1 MSANLMSANMAPARV
16 RSDMMYEVSLLDAGN
31 YGFKSLVNARQSPT
45 PVRYYLNDQY
55 LLGTGERISTVVAD
69 LLDVACSIMYADRK
83 YRRSRQK
90 DSWTQSLG
98 WMRTFKLTLGV
109 REPNRWNEP
118 ATKSALERLLGW
130 LTEDTWH
137 LTFAMQPNPVRRP
150 SDAQSALP
158 FRTAS
163 GRVVLFSG
171 GLDSLAGLAAL
182 LQEDPKSP
190 IYLMSAAAP
199 RMDTPERI
207 AAKIRE
213 SYPQVEHVP
222 FPFHLVHANKQD
234 QRADDSSQRARGF
247 LFLAFAAAVAIGTGS
262 SKIIGCENG
271 IGAINLPVNWCQL
284 GTQNTRAMHPR
295 TLLEMQQFLAII
307 GLPHLQLEL
316 PFLWKTKGELC
327 RILAETPLR
336 DLARMTISCDNFPD
350 HTTPRRAPDVEIH
363 CGECTSCLL
372 RRVAAANAGLEELDA
387 PSLRYKLDLCL
398 PLVGTK
404 TAPHEHLKYMI
415 DQVATLRDVTGLEAP
430 VSALLREFP
439 ELIEVAAAVCTS
451 PEQFALPA
459 QSDQRGVFGAL
470 HDLYQRYA
478 AEWRNFPYSLAFR

>member
-1 MSANLMSANMAPARV
+1 MTADMAPAHV
-16 RSDMMYEVSLLDAGN
+16 RSDMLYEVSLLDAGN
-31 YGFKSLVNARQSPT
+31 YGFTSLVNARQSPT
-45 PVRYYLNDQY
+45 PVRYFLNDQY
-55 LLGTGERISTVVAD
+55 LLSTGERIPTVVAD
-69 LLDVACSIMYADRK
+69 LLDVACTIMYADRR

-109 REPNRWNEP
+109 REPDRWNEP
-118 ATKSALERLLGW
+118 VTKRALERLLGW

-137 LTFAMQPNPVRRP
+137 LTFVLQPNPVRRP

-158 FRTAS
+158 FRS
-163 GRVVLFSG
+163 SPGRVVLFSG

-182 LQEDPKSP
+182 LQEDPKGP

-199 RMDTPERI
+199 RMDTPEKI

-213 SYPQVEHVP
+213 GYHQVEHVP
-222 FPFHLVHANKQD
+222 FPFHLVHANRHD
-234 QRADDSSQRARGF
+234 QRADDSSQRVRGF
-247 LFLAFAAAVAIGTGS
+247 LFFAFAAAVAMSTGS
-262 SKIIGCENG
+262 SRIIAGENG
-271 IGAINLPVNWCQL
+271 IGAINLPMNWCQL

-295 TLLEMQQFLAII
+295 TLLEMQEFLAIV
-307 GLPHLQLEL
+307 GLPQLQLEL

-336 DLARMTISCDNFPD
+336 DLARMTVSCDNFPD
-350 HTTPRRAPDVEIH
+350 HTTRRRASDVEIY

-372 RRVAAANAGLEELDA
+372 RRLAVANAGLEEPDA

-404 TAPHEHLKYMI
+404 TAPHEHLKYML
-415 DQVATLRDVTGLEAP
+415 DQVATVREATDLEAP
-430 VSALLREFP
+430 EEMLLREFP
-439 ELIEVAAAVCTS
+439 ELIEVATAVCTA
-451 PEQFALPA
+451 PEQFALSA
-459 QSDQRGVFGAL
+459 QSDQGAVFGAL
-470 HDLYQRYA
+470 RNLYQRYA
-478 AEWRNFPYSLAFR
+478 AEWMNFPYSMSFR